1 MNTRSKFNVL
11 IFDTE
16 TCFKNEHNSIIAE
29 IGWTFG
35 NVLSQQDTPT
45 SRRFLV
51 ADTLCKPDYWLHSQ
65 KLQNVH
71 ESLKGLPEGDRTAY
85 KMDMRYS
92 EYLEQIQRLN
102 RISKTDKVM
111 CSWQYILEQLTKD
124 LSLVDSVGAYNMP
137 FDIRAIQT
145 TSKRFHHTHYGEIER
160 LPKFCLM
167 DMFGN
172 HVINLNYFRMIDSLD
187 EDEKKF
193 FMSKSGKNLGYSA
206 EIMARY
212 ISEDRGYVELHTA
225 KEDSL
230 IEYDLAMYFFQN
242 YKYDYFEKYH
252 NKIGG
257 VHWSQIRDRLSSAE
271 KERQREINFG
281 GDLNE

>member
-1 MNTRSKFNVL
+1 
-11 IFDTE
+11 
-16 TCFKNEHNSIIAE
+16 
-29 IGWTFG
+29 
-35 NVLSQQDTPT
+35 
-45 SRRFLV
+45 
-51 ADTLCKPDYWLHSQ
+51 
-65 KLQNVH
+65 
-71 ESLKGLPEGDRTAY
+71 
-85 KMDMRYS
+85 
-92 EYLEQIQRLN
+92 
-102 RISKTDKVM
+102 
-111 CSWQYILEQLTKD
+111 
-124 LSLVDSVGAYNMP
+124 
-137 FDIRAIQT
+137 
-145 TSKRFHHTHYGEIER
+145 
-160 LPKFCLM
+160 
-167 DMFGN
+167 MFGN

-230 IEYDLAMYFFQN
+230 IEYELAMYFFQN